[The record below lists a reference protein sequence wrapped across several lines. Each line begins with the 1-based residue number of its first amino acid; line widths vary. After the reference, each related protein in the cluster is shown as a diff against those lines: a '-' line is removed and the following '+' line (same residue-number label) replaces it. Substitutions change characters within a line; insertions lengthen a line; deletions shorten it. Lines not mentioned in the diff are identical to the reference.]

1 MYVKPEKIINQLP
14 RKMGENKRHAKANLK
29 WLQKSVH
36 PYFFI
41 TFGPEKDALLNLC
54 MTLHTLGE
62 NHQLVLRDT
71 DEKFIIATLNRP

>member
-14 RKMGENKRHAKANLK
+14 RKMGENKRHAKANLN

-41 TFGPEKDALLNLC
+41 T
-54 MTLHTLGE
+54 
-62 NHQLVLRDT
+62 
-71 DEKFIIATLNRP
+71 